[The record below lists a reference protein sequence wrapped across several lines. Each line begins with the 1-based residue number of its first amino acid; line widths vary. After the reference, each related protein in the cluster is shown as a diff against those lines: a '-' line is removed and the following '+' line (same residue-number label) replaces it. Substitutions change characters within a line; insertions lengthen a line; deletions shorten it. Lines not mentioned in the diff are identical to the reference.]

1 MRWWADVRADSQ
13 RYGKGNLYDGMGPT
27 LTFGLD
33 WTSGNLVYGAFAGYG
48 SQSMDW
54 GLRRGSFDQT
64 DLSPGGYAGSRSG
77 PLWAH
82 GPLSYSWL
90 RFDTMRRAQLGQ
102 ATPVHTR
109 SSDGDN
115 MNTRARPAL

>member
-64 DLSPGGYAGSRSG
+64 DASLGGYAGWRSG
-77 PLWAH
+77 QLCANRQ
-82 GPLSYSWL
+82 L
-90 RFDTMRRAQLGQ
+90 RYPWVGLDTDREVQLAQ
-102 ATPVHTR
+102 ATRVHPG
-109 SSDGDN
+109 SADGS
-115 MNTRARPAL
+115 TGSHGAHAG